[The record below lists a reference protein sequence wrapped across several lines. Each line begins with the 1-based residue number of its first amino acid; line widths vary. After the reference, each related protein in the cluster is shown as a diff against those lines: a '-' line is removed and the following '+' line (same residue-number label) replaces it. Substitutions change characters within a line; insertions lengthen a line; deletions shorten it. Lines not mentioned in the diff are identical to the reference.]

1 MKIGR
6 FPVQT
11 PLGVW
16 LGLGTQHCYEAP
28 IALLIKIV
36 EKAVINIGFVRLSL
50 RQHPNSSLKRIFLI
64 DNRPGK
70 TCGSKLILLYS
81 YRGYFRFFL
90 MGVAYSVSVL
100 GAFLCTFYAI
110 LPFVNMRNLGL
121 VFSEV
126 FLYFSH
132 VSHNLSIIGV

>member
-28 IALLIKIV
+28 IALLINIV

-50 RQHPNSSLKRIFLI
+50 REQPNSSLKRIFLI

-70 TCGSKLILLYS
+70 ACGSKLRLLYS

-90 MGVAYSVSVL
+90 MGVAYSVSVS
-100 GAFLCTFYAI
+100 GAFFVHFLCNFAI
-110 LPFVNMRNLGL
+110 CKHEKLG
-121 VFSEV
+121 FG
-126 FLYFSH
+126 F
-132 VSHNLSIIGV
+132 